1 MHASLTLGVAL
12 MVVSLE
18 SLVLLPSLLLTC
30 LSLQGTPLTPSAF
43 LMTLCRLREQ
53 GGSWFSAPTAP
64 AFGWHKKP
72 MYHEVK
78 STSIRELG
86 NLQSGFTQPLT
97 LVWPQAN
104 HLLHDLSHRDV
115 VNAR

>member
-1 MHASLTLGVAL
+1 MYASLTPVVAL
-12 MVVSLE
+12 VVVDLE
-18 SLVLLPSLLLTC
+18 SLVLLPGLLLTC
-30 LSLQGTPLTPSAF
+30 LGLQGIPLTSPAF

-53 GGSWFSAPTAP
+53 GGSWFSAPAAP
-64 AFGWHKKP
+64 AFGWHKEP

-115 VNAR
+115 VSAR